1 MIRRASFIVSSI
13 LLFTLPPIPLAGQ
26 SLNRAR
32 AALLREDFPAAE
44 TTLRAEL
51 KLHPTDAETLSLLGM
66 ALDGQKK
73 LTEAD
78 TLHKRAMAAAPRS
91 ATILARYAQHM
102 LTAGDGKGAFETFQK
117 ALALD
122 PKDRFANLQ
131 LAQWALQKKDPKTAL
146 VYLDHIPASEQA
158 APDVVA
164 QRLVALDSI
173 PGNQQEA
180 SALFTRLS
188 QETENDATLGSSIG
202 WMLAQAGQYD
212 QAETFLTHAHA
223 ADPSDF
229 HVLYDLGVVA
239 LYAGHNQRARDVLET
254 AVREQPDNVDV
265 LYSLAFV
272 ESALKQPESAIRWLA
287 NAGRLAPER
296 ADVQRLLAVTANELG
311 AWEDA
316 ATAWDRYAKLA
327 PNDDEARRERGY
339 AIIHQGKFDAG
350 IADLEWYVARHPN
363 DPMGYFELGVAQSA
377 SDPTKG
383 IASLDEALA
392 LKADFPA
399 ARAVRGSLYYKQGKP
414 ELALPDL
421 EAVAGETQDAAVL
434 DRLGQTYLA
443 LDRLQ
448 DAVRVLR
455 KAATMPGEPT
465 VLLHLANALAQAGET
480 AESDALLER
489 YKQARPAQGPVD
501 LMHFL
506 SLTPDQQR
514 ADYQARVEK
523 AIKDNPDDAVA
534 QSHYLKLLL
543 EENQMD
549 QAAAAARLIL
559 NLKPGVGVLADDG
572 EALLE
577 AHQYVPA
584 RELLAAAA
592 AAGPS
597 VKVDVDLAIAT
608 FHSLGGTAI
617 AAATGLKDLDRA
629 PEAGRDATYYLA
641 KAQMLDAS
649 GETGDALQALDKA
662 ISAEPARAELYW
674 QSAVILGKNR
684 RTPEAL
690 RLLDQAA
697 KTFPRESAIP
707 LTKAAVLEM
716 SGRTDEALRE
726 LDGAQLNWPEVAG
739 VWVARGI
746 ILAAHRHF
754 DEARRALETAATHGA
769 RSPEAWSCLADV
781 TLRSAAAS
789 SSTESVDAAEAA
801 VNIALRLAPQDAS
814 VQDLAGRIAFRR
826 GDYATAAARQ
836 QQAIR
841 LQPAFGMAHLDLAQ
855 TYTALGRK
863 QEAQAQTD
871 AALKS
876 GKDTSNPIRLFENRP
891 PRDW

>member
-1 MIRRASFIVSSI
+1 VTRRASFIVFSI
-13 LLFTLPPIPLAGQ
+13 MLFAVPAIPLAAQ
-26 SLNRAR
+26 ATPANAALKRAK
-32 AALLREDFPAAE
+32 ASLLREDFSAAE
-44 TTLRAEL
+44 VTLRAEL
-51 KLHPTDAETLSLLGM
+51 KLHPTDAETMSLLGM

-78 TLHKRAMAAAPRS
+78 TLHKRAMASAPRS

-102 LTAGDGKGAFETFQK
+102 LTAGEGKGAFETFQK

-131 LAQWALQKKDPKTAL
+131 LAQWAVRQKDPKAAL
-146 VYLDHIPASEQA
+146 GYLDHIPASEQA
-158 APDVVA
+158 APDVAA

-173 PGNQQEA
+173 PGNQPGNQQEA
-180 SALFTRLS
+180 DALFARLS
-188 QETENDATLGSSIG
+188 KETENDAVVGSSIG

-239 LYAGHNQRARDVLET
+239 LYAGHNERAREVLET
-254 AVREQPDNVDV
+254 SVREQPNNVDV

-272 ESALKQPESAIRWLA
+272 ESALKQPEAAIRQLA
-287 NAGRLAPER
+287 QAAQLAPER
-296 ADVQRLLAVTANELG
+296 ADVERLLAVTANELG

-316 ATAWDRYAKLA
+316 ATAWDHYAKLA

-339 AIIHQGKFDAG
+339 AIVHQGKFDAG
-350 IADLEWYVARHPN
+350 AADLEWYVARHPN
-363 DPMGYFELGVAQSA
+363 DAMGYFELGVAQSA

-383 IASLDEALA
+383 IESLDKALS

-414 ELALPDL
+414 EVALPDL

-455 KAATMPGEPT
+455 KAAAMPGEPT

-506 SLTPDQQR
+506 SLTPEQQR

-523 AIKDNPDDAVA
+523 AIKDNPSDPVA

-543 EENQMD
+543 EENHMD
-549 QAAAAARLIL
+549 QAAATARLIL

-572 EALLE
+572 RALLE
-577 AHQYVPA
+577 AKQYVPA
-584 RELLAAAA
+584 QELLAAA
-592 AAGPS
+592 G
-597 VKVDVDLAIAT
+597 VDVDLAIAT
-608 FHSLGGTAI
+608 FHALGGTAV
-617 AAATGLKDLDRA
+617 AAAAGLKELARA
-629 PEAGRDATYYLA
+629 PETSRDASYYIA
-641 KAQMLDAS
+641 QAQMLDAS
-649 GETGDALQALDKA
+649 GKVSEALQALDKGIA
-662 ISAEPARAELYW
+662 ADPARADLYW
-674 QSAVILGKNR
+674 QSAVILTKNQR
-684 RTPEAL
+684 SPEAL
-690 RLLDQAA
+690 RLLDRAA
-697 KTFPRESAIP
+697 KTLPRDAAIP
-707 LTKAAVLEM
+707 LTKAAMLEI
-716 SGRTDEALRE
+716 SGKTDEALRV
-726 LDGAQLNWPEVAG
+726 LDAVQLTWPEVAG

-746 ILAAHRHF
+746 ILAAHQHF
-754 DEARRALETAATHGA
+754 DEARKALETAATHGA
-769 RSPEAWSCLADV
+769 RSPEVRACLADV
-781 TLRSAAAS
+781 TLRTA
-789 SSTESVDAAEAA
+789 VDAKSANANE
-801 VNIALRLAPQDAS
+801 
-814 VQDLAGRIAFRR
+814 
-826 GDYATAAARQ
+826 
-836 QQAIR
+836 QA
-841 LQPAFGMAHLDLAQ
+841 
-855 TYTALGRK
+855 
-863 QEAQAQTD
+863 
-871 AALKS
+871 
-876 GKDTSNPIRLFENRP
+876 NPIRLFENRP

>member
-1 MIRRASFIVSSI
+1 VIRRFSLIVSSI
-13 LLFTLPPIPLAGQ
+13 VLFALPAIPLAAQATPANGALKQ
-26 SLNRAR
+26 AKAS
-32 AALLREDFPAAE
+32 LLREDFSAAE
-44 TTLRAEL
+44 ATLRAQL
-51 KLHPTDAETLSLLGM
+51 KLHPTDAETMSLLGM

-78 TLHKRAMAAAPRS
+78 TLHKRAVAAAPRS

-131 LAQWALQKKDPKTAL
+131 LAQWAVRQKDSKAAL
-146 VYLDHIPASEQA
+146 GYLDRIPASEQA
-158 APDVVA
+158 APDVAV

-180 SALFTRLS
+180 GALFTRLS
-188 QETENDATLGSSIG
+188 RETENDATVGSSIG
-202 WMLAQAGQYD
+202 WTLAQAGQYD

-223 ADPSDF
+223 ADPADF

-239 LYAGHNQRARDVLET
+239 LYAGHNERAREVLET
-254 AVREQPDNVDV
+254 AVREQPNNVDV

-272 ESALKQPESAIRWLA
+272 ESALKQPEAAIRWLA
-287 NAGRLAPER
+287 QAGQLAPQR

-316 ATAWDRYAKLA
+316 ATAWDHYSKLA

-339 AIIHQGKFDAG
+339 AIVHQGKFDAG
-350 IADLEWYVARHPN
+350 VTDLEWYLARHPN
-363 DPMGYFELGVAQSA
+363 DAMGYFELGVAQSA

-383 IASLDEALA
+383 IASLDKALA

-414 ELALPDL
+414 EVALPDL
-421 EAVAGETQDAAVL
+421 EAVASETHDAAVL

-489 YKQARPAQGPVD
+489 YKQARPSQGPVD

-506 SLTPDQQR
+506 SLTPEQQR

-523 AIKDNPDDAVA
+523 AIKDNPGDAVA

-549 QAAAAARLIL
+549 QAAATARLIL
-559 NLKPGVGVLADDG
+559 NLKPGVAVLADDG
-572 EALLE
+572 RALLE
-577 AHQYVPA
+577 ARQYVPA
-584 RELLAAAA
+584 EELLAAS
-592 AAGPS
+592 G
-597 VKVDVDLAIAT
+597 VDVDLAIAT
-608 FHSLGGTAI
+608 FHALGGTAV
-617 AAATGLKDLDRA
+617 AATAGLKELGRA
-629 PEAGRDATYYLA
+629 PETSRDANYYMA
-641 KAQMLDAS
+641 QAQMLNAS
-649 GETGDALQALDKA
+649 GKPSDALQALDKG
-662 ISAEPARAELYW
+662 ISADPARADLYW
-674 QSAVILGKNR
+674 QSAVILAKNQ

-697 KTFPRESAIP
+697 KTLPREAAIP
-707 LTKAAVLEM
+707 LTKAAVLEI
-716 SGRTDEALRE
+716 SGKTDEALHT
-726 LDGAQLNWPEVAG
+726 LDSVQLTWPEVAG

-746 ILAAHRHF
+746 ILAAHQHF
-754 DEARRALETAATHGA
+754 DEARKALETAATHGA

-781 TLRSAAAS
+781 ILRSAADPKGA
-789 SSTESVDAAEAA
+789 DAAEAA
-801 VNIALRLAPQDAS
+801 VSQALRLAPQDAS
-814 VQDLAGRIAFRR
+814 VQDLAARIALKR
-826 GDYATAAARQ
+826 GDSATAAARQ
-836 QQAIR
+836 QEARRQ
-841 LQPAFGMAHLDLAQ
+841 QPALASS
-855 TYTALGRK
+855 
-863 QEAQAQTD
+863 
-871 AALKS
+871 AAM
-876 GKDTSNPIRLFENRP
+876 RLFENRP